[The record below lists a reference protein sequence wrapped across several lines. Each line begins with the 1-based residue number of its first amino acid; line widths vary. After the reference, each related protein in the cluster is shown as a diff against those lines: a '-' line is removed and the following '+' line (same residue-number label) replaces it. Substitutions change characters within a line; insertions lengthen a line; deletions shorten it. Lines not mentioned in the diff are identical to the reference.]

1 MSFNS
6 LIAWAVEMQS
16 PADEAIAA
24 PLVFGLAIGFA
35 VGFVARIL
43 NALPYALPFV
53 SGTTVEPRG
62 RVERSIGPAEFV
74 LQPAP
79 IRADAYPRVRRQL
92 R

>member
-6 LIAWAVEMQS
+6 LIAWAVEMQDPS
-16 PADEAIAA
+16 DEAIAA

-35 VGFVARIL
+35 VGFVVRIF
-43 NALPYALPFV
+43 NAIPFV

-62 RVERSIGPAEFV
+62 RVERTVEPAWLV

-79 IRADAYPRVRRQL
+79 IQVTAYPRVRRQ
-92 R
+92 

>member
-43 NALPYALPFV
+43 NALPFV